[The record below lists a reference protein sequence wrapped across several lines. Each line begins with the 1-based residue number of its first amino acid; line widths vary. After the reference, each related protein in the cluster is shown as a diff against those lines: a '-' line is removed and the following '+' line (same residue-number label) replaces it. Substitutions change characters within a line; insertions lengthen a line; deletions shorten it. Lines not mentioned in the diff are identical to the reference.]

1 MPPQELVEDDEED
14 IDEAELNLDKVE
26 EEMAAD
32 YSDEEEDEIMHIDEF
47 SAIMNAGG
55 NNIGTNSGGGIG
67 TWPTG
72 STLPQRPEEI
82 LQSNTDAEAWNL
94 EVERVAPQL
103 KVLSQFLRLLFFLL
117 LSLYEFHYCISS
129 IQFQVTVKVDSR
141 DWRSHLEQMHTYRDG
156 IEQALEST
164 KSQLDK
170 LHTDVSRTLEKISSR
185 EKYLNSQ
192 LEAPLADLRQLQ
204 DNLAAT
210 KEQYRQVNQK

>member
-94 EVERVAPQL
+94 EVERGAPQL
-103 KVLSQFLRLLFFLL
+103 KVLIQFLPLHLFLL
-117 LSLYEFHYCISS
+117 THYSILSSYEFHYCISS
-129 IQFQVTVKVDSR
+129 IQS
-141 DWRSHLEQMHTYRDG
+141 
-156 IEQALEST
+156 
-164 KSQLDK
+164 
-170 LHTDVSRTLEKISSR
+170 
-185 EKYLNSQ
+185 
-192 LEAPLADLRQLQ
+192 
-204 DNLAAT
+204 
-210 KEQYRQVNQK
+210 

>member
-32 YSDEEEDEIMHIDEF
+32 YSDEEEDEILHIDEF

-55 NNIGTNSGGGIG
+55 NGTNSGGGIG

-82 LQSNTDAEAWNL
+82 LQSNTDSEAWNL

-103 KVLSQFLRLLFFLL
+103 KVHNIFLQLL
-117 LSLYEFHYCISS
+117 LLRRLIIWINESFFEQNSQVSLYFN
-129 IQFQVTVKVDSR
+129 
-141 DWRSHLEQMHTYRDG
+141 
-156 IEQALEST
+156 
-164 KSQLDK
+164 
-170 LHTDVSRTLEKISSR
+170 VSYFR
-185 EKYLNSQ
+185 
-192 LEAPLADLRQLQ
+192 
-204 DNLAAT
+204 
-210 KEQYRQVNQK
+210 